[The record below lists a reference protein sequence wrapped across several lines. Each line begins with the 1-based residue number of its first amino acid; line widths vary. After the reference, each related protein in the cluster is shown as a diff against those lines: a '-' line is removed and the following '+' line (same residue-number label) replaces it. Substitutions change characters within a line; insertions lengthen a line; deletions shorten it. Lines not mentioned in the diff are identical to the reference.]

1 MIWRALALSVLLAG
15 PAVGAETSDA
25 QAGVLR
31 WLDKLTGQTTDIE
44 LGRGQSATWGHLT
57 VQLDDCRYPTD
68 SPTADAIAH
77 LTVQDTQSAS
87 VVFSGWMM
95 ASSPALSALDHPR
108 YDVWVLNCVLPEGV
122 GVLAEVPEDEA
133 PAEDEALATE
143 GDTSGQ

>member
-1 MIWRALALSVLLAG
+1 MIWRAAALLALVAT
-15 PAVGAETSDA
+15 PVAAAETTEA

-31 WLDKLTGQTTDIE
+31 WLDKLSGQTSDIE
-44 LGRGQSATWGHLT
+44 LSRGQSANWGHLA
-57 VQLDDCRYPTD
+57 VQLDDCRYPTN
-68 SPTADAIAH
+68 SPTSDSIAH
-77 LTVQDTQSAS
+77 LTVQDTQSKT

-122 GVLAEVPEDEA
+122 GVIADVPEEPAPEDES
-133 PAEDEALATE
+133 LATE